1 MSEGEHMKPIGTV
14 TQYFPFID
22 EATRNVL
29 EVTVAEAS
37 DYDDFVQRLC
47 NYVLSDE
54 SPVMVVYFAI
64 HHSMLALE
72 YKLIDKIREKYG
84 HHQVLGPNLFAS
96 SAYQGAYED
105 VSKVHEMADAIL
117 ATEPEDW
124 LALEM
129 HFMKFEADMKN
140 YPKTMYQ
147 ELTMEKIRE
156 LIDSDPNFRY
166 YEIVLNEHLALR
178 AQIDG
183 DLEERLRCIDAAIK
197 ISEEFD
203 DRVRKA
209 HLLLHKGSII
219 MYMDRKGARTA
230 LKEAYEIV
238 ESSLGIPGM
247 YGNIVY
253 YLSQLDAV
261 RGEFDKA
268 ISGCLKAINVR
279 ERAGLNTGNASYF
292 LSLFY
297 NIVGD
302 PESGLEWGRMAE
314 DQFKSRPYLIDYAL
328 TSQIWSLVLSDRI
341 EEARDLLNIVSKSVL
356 KSGNEDQLAW
366 IYFVTGLM
374 EMEQDEYAQALS
386 SIEQGLQIFEQK
398 RNAFFNE
405 LILLNHLAKVEVLS
419 CTTEEIIA
427 PSLAI
432 LEEKARSEDLPGI
445 LGQVLLLKAEIS
457 IINNDDLLLREIIP
471 ELQLLIEK
479 DGLGFLKP
487 HFNGLQNR
495 L

>member
-1 MSEGEHMKPIGTV
+1 MEPIGTV

-22 EATRNVL
+22 AETRSTL
-29 EVTVAEAS
+29 ENIMAEAS
-37 DYDDFVQRLC
+37 DYNDFVQRLC
-47 NYVLSDE
+47 DYILKDDC
-54 SPVMVVYFAI
+54 PVMVVYFAI

-72 YKLIDKIREKYG
+72 YKLIDKIREKHG

-96 SAYQGAYED
+96 SAYQGTYED
-105 VSKVHEMADAIL
+105 VKKIHEMADAIL
-117 ATEPEDW
+117 ATKPEDW
-124 LALEM
+124 LSLEM
-129 HFMKFEADMKN
+129 YFMKFEADMKN

-147 ELTMEKIRE
+147 ESTMEKIRE

-183 DLEERLRCIDAAIK
+183 DLEERLTCIDTAIK

-203 DRVRKA
+203 DRLRKA

-219 MYMDRKGARTA
+219 MYVDRKGARAA

-268 ISGCLKAINVR
+268 ISGCLNAINVR

-292 LSLFY
+292 LSIFY

-314 DQFKSRPYLIDYAL
+314 DQFKSRPYLVDYAL
-328 TSQIWSLVLSDRI
+328 ASQIWSLVLLDKT
-341 EEARDLLNIVSKSVL
+341 ANAKKLLNLVHESVL

-366 IYFVTGLM
+366 VHFVTGLL
-374 EMEQDEYAQALS
+374 EMEQGDYALALS

-398 RNAFFNE
+398 PNAFFNE
-405 LILLNHLAKVEVLS
+405 LILLHHLTKAEILS
-419 CTTEEIIA
+419 CATEEVVA
-427 PSLAI
+427 PTLAI
-432 LEEKARSEDLPGI
+432 LEEKARFEDLPGI
-445 LGQVLLLKAEIS
+445 LGQALLLKAEIAV
-457 IINNDDLLLREIIP
+457 INNDEPLLREIIP
-471 ELQLLIEK
+471 ELRSLTEK
-479 DGLGFLKP
+479 EGLSFLKP
-487 HFNGLQNR
+487 YFNGLQRR